1 MTTVRVDR
9 NVPPGLPRRSAKPA
23 PGQLCLLVVGG
34 PDTGAWVPLLPG
46 TTEVGRQ
53 APIRLTDQ
61 SLSQPHF
68 RLTVGEGTQLALE
81 DRGSRG
87 GTTVDGVAVSG
98 RRPLEPGSVISAGGT
113 RLAVAIAPS
122 ADAALTPAGDGTLDF
137 YRPPRLRVPVG
148 FGRVAFPSDPRPPNR
163 APVQLFAMLTPVLA
177 AAAMALIAH
186 QVVFLAIA
194 GLTPL
199 MGVGTLVTDRHRG
212 RSSHRRQLD
221 EYRQR
226 LDDARSQ
233 LDGLLRD
240 ELRSLRDIH
249 PDPGSALLRA
259 LMPSS
264 RVWERR
270 REDDDFLT
278 LRVGT
283 GAVPAS
289 VEVSGVP
296 PGPGDAAPLL
306 HDAPVTL
313 SLRSWRALGIA
324 GPRPLARELA
334 RAIVATAATFQ
345 SPRDLAITVLTGET
359 AGPDWEW
366 VRWLPHCRPEVAEG
380 PHVRVG
386 NDPATIAARVSELSD
401 LLGGLRAEGKDRR
414 PSMPRLLHLVVL
426 DGSYGLRQRYDLGPL
441 IDEGPSHGIHF
452 ICIDDSAPQ
461 LPEGC
466 RAVCDLGAGGDA
478 AATLRRAG
486 EANLT
491 GIRPDR
497 LSAPACE
504 TLARALAPLRD
515 TGAVKAGGR
524 LPASVRLLEL
534 LGIDPPAPAG
544 IESLWRAGRTTG
556 IPIGRDADGPFL
568 LDLAQGPHL
577 LVGGTTGAG
586 KSELLQTI
594 VASLA
599 AHNRP
604 DQMVFVLIDYKGG
617 AAFRGCVDLPHTVGM
632 VTDLDTASVERALVS
647 LRAELQRRKAVLD
660 AADQPDILRYWAAI
674 GGGRGA
680 DPLPRLVLVVDE
692 FKTMAEAMP
701 EQLKALVDIAA
712 QGRSLG
718 VHLILATQRP
728 AGAVTGDM
736 RANVNLSICLRVAT
750 TQDSLDVIGAPDA
763 AELSVEN
770 PGRAYLRVGTARP
783 ELFQVAR
790 VGGPRPGERHG
801 AVPLEVREVRWSELG
816 RPLPVT
822 APPHASAD
830 DSTDLSALVDAI
842 RGAASHLGAVA
853 PAPPW
858 QPPLPEVLPLAALGA
873 SPPLHLAFGRADLP
887 REQRQVVATYDI
899 ERQGHL
905 LVAGA
910 PRSGRTTLLRTLA
923 AAATATPTGDLH
935 LYAIDCG
942 GGGLAALTALPQ
954 CGAVVTPADP
964 DRVERLL
971 NRLHRELTAR
981 LQQLTAAGCS
991 DLGELRAREP
1001 GAALPYFLVLI
1012 DRYDSFVSQLESF
1025 DGGKLV
1031 AQLQRLLQDGLSPG
1045 FRLVLTGDRTLVTG
1059 RVGGMVE
1066 GKLMLRMA
1074 DRLDYSVA
1082 GLSAR
1087 GLPVEICP
1095 GRAFRVPSGDPIQ
1108 IAHVGGS
1115 PDGAAQTAAL
1125 RELAGSA
1132 AAPPGRG
1139 PFRVDPLPASIGY
1152 AQALHLPRRG
1162 DGALAGV
1169 GGDELSQVRL
1179 SAPVVLVLGQPGS
1192 GRSTALA
1199 VMVRSLAGEGREE
1212 VVVITPRRSR
1222 LPELLGPLTGVRL
1235 FGPTE
1240 LDSPDLVRCLDEAGP
1255 FSVVVIDDADALGD
1269 LPLAARLA
1277 QLLSRWRDG
1286 GATVLAAAGIE
1297 EAAGAF
1303 RGLVPELRK
1312 AKSGLL
1318 LQPQQVTQGDLLGT
1332 RLQRSMVGAPLPLRA
1347 VAVHQG
1353 VATVVQVP
1361 VPV

>member
-1 MTTVRVDR
+1 VTTVRVDTD
-9 NVPPGLPRRSAKPA
+9 VPPGLPRSPAKPV

-46 TTEVGRQ
+46 TTEDGRQ
-53 APIRLTDQ
+53 APIRLADP
-61 SLSQPHF
+61 SLAQPHF
-68 RLTVGEGTQLALE
+68 RLTAGEGTEVALE
-81 DRGSRG
+81 DCGSRG
-87 GTTVDGVAVSG
+87 GTTVDGVAAG
-98 RRPLEPGSVISAGGT
+98 ARRPILPGTVITAGAT
-113 RLAVAIAPS
+113 RLTVTIAPS

-137 YRPPRLRVPVG
+137 YRPPRLRAPVG

-186 QVVFLAIA
+186 QVAFLAIA

-199 MGVGTLVTDRHRG
+199 MAVGTLVTDRRRG

-221 EYRQR
+221 QYRQG
-226 LDDARSQ
+226 LAEARSQ

-240 ELRSLRDIH
+240 ELRSLRDVH

-289 VEVSGVP
+289 VEVTGVAP
-296 PGPGDAAPLL
+296 ELGDAAPLL
-306 HDAPVTL
+306 PDAPVTL

-324 GPRPLARELA
+324 GPRPAARELA
-334 RAIVATAATFQ
+334 RAIVATAATCH
-345 SPRDLAITVLTGET
+345 SPRDLAITLLTGEA

-366 VRWLPHCRPEVAEG
+366 IRWLPHCRPEVADG
-380 PHVRVG
+380 PHARVG
-386 NDPATIAARVSELSD
+386 NDPATIAARVSELSE
-401 LLGGLRAEGKDRR
+401 LLGGLRGEGRERR

-426 DGSYGLRQRYDLGPL
+426 DGSYALRQRYDLAPL
-441 IDEGPSHGIHF
+441 IDEGPAHGIHF
-452 ICIDDSAPQ
+452 LCIDDAAPQ

-466 RAVCDLGAGGDA
+466 RAVCDLGTGGDA

-486 EANLT
+486 EANVA

-497 LSAPACE
+497 LSASVCE

-515 TGAVKAGGR
+515 TGAVRAGGR

-534 LGIDPPAPAG
+534 LGTDPPAPAAVQ
-544 IESLWRAGRTTG
+544 SLWRTGRTTAV
-556 IPIGRDADGPFL
+556 PIGKDAGGRFL

-647 LRAELQRRKAVLD
+647 LRAELRRRKAVLD
-660 AADQPDILRYWAAI
+660 AADQPDILRYWAAA
-674 GGGRGA
+674 GAGRDA

-718 VHLILATQRP
+718 LHLILATQRP

-790 VGGPRPGERHG
+790 VGGPRPGVQLG

-816 RPLPVT
+816 RPLPAT
-822 APPHASAD
+822 AHPPAPAD
-830 DSTDLSALVDAI
+830 DSTDLAALVDAI
-842 RGAASHLGAVA
+842 RGVASSLGTVA
-853 PAPPW
+853 PSPPW
-858 QPPLPEVLPLAALGA
+858 QPPLPDVLPLATLGA
-873 SPPLHLAFGRADLP
+873 SPALQLGFGRVDLP
-887 REQRQVVATYDI
+887 KEQRQPVATYDI

-923 AAATATPTGDLH
+923 AAATATPTADLH

-942 GGGLAALTALPQ
+942 GGGLAALTALPR
-954 CGAVVTPADP
+954 CGAVVTPADA

-971 NRLHRELTAR
+971 NRLHRELTVR
-981 LQQLTAAGCS
+981 LQRLTAAGCS
-991 DLGELRAREP
+991 DLAELRAREP
-1001 GAALPYFLVLI
+1001 GAALPYFLVLV
-1012 DRYDSFVSQLESF
+1012 DRYDSFVAQLESF

-1066 GKLMLRMA
+1066 AKLMLRMA

-1082 GLSAR
+1082 GLTAR
-1087 GLPVEICP
+1087 SLPAEIGP

-1108 IAHVGGS
+1108 IAHAGDS

-1125 RELAGSA
+1125 RELAGA
-1132 AAPPGRG
+1132 AGAIPDRA

-1152 AQALHLPRRG
+1152 AEALHLPRRG

-1179 SAPVVLVLGQPGS
+1179 PGPVVLVLGQPGS

-1199 VMVRSLAGEGREE
+1199 VMVRSLAAEGRGE

-1222 LPELLGPLTGVRL
+1222 LPELLGPVAGVRL
-1235 FGPTE
+1235 FGPSE

-1255 FSVVVIDDADALGD
+1255 STVVTIDDAGALAD
-1269 LPLAARLA
+1269 LPLAARLS
-1277 QLLSRWRDG
+1277 LLLARWRDG

-1332 RLQRSMVGAPLPLRA
+1332 RLQRSMVGAPVPLRG

-1361 VPV
+1361 VPA

>member
-9 NVPPGLPRRSAKPA
+9 DVPPGLPPRSAKPA

-53 APIRLTDQ
+53 APMRLTDQ

-81 DRGSRG
+81 DCGSRG
-87 GTTVDGVAVSG
+87 GTTVDGLAVSG

-137 YRPPRLRVPVG
+137 YRPPRMRAPVG

-163 APVQLFAMLTPVLA
+163 APVQLFALLTPVLA

-186 QVVFLAIA
+186 QVAFLAIA

-306 HDAPVTL
+306 NDAPVTL

-345 SPRDLAITVLTGET
+345 SPRDLAITVLTGE
-359 AGPDWEW
+359 ACGPDWEW
-366 VRWLPHCRPEVAEG
+366 VRWLPHCRPEAAEG

-426 DGSYGLRQRYDLGPL
+426 DGSYSLRQRYDLGPL

-452 ICIDDSAPQ
+452 ICIDDSPPQ

-466 RAVCDLGAGGDA
+466 RAVCDLGAGGDT

-544 IESLWRAGRTTG
+544 IQSLWRAGRTTG

-822 APPHASAD
+822 AAPHASAD

-981 LQQLTAAGCS
+981 LQRLTADGCS
-991 DLGELRAREP
+991 DLGELRAHEP
-1001 GAALPYFLVLI
+1001 GAVLPYFLVLI

-1087 GLPVEICP
+1087 GLPVDICP

-1125 RELAGSA
+1125 RELAGSV
-1132 AAPPGRG
+1132 APPGRG

-1152 AQALHLPRRG
+1152 EQALHLPRRG

-1222 LPELLGPLTGVRL
+1222 LPELLGPLIGVRL

-1255 FSVVVIDDADALGD
+1255 STVVVIDDADALAD

-1318 LQPQQVTQGDLLGT
+1318 LQPQHVTQGDLLGT
-1332 RLQRSMVGAPLPLRA
+1332 RLQGSMVGAPLPLRA

>member
-1 MTTVRVDR
+1 
-9 NVPPGLPRRSAKPA
+9 
-23 PGQLCLLVVGG
+23 
-34 PDTGAWVPLLPG
+34 
-46 TTEVGRQ
+46 
-53 APIRLTDQ
+53 
-61 SLSQPHF
+61 
-68 RLTVGEGTQLALE
+68 
-81 DRGSRG
+81 
-87 GTTVDGVAVSG
+87 
-98 RRPLEPGSVISAGGT
+98 
-113 RLAVAIAPS
+113 
-122 ADAALTPAGDGTLDF
+122 
-137 YRPPRLRVPVG
+137 
-148 FGRVAFPSDPRPPNR
+148 
-163 APVQLFAMLTPVLA
+163 
-177 AAAMALIAH
+177 
-186 QVVFLAIA
+186 
-194 GLTPL
+194 
-199 MGVGTLVTDRHRG
+199 
-212 RSSHRRQLD
+212 
-221 EYRQR
+221 
-226 LDDARSQ
+226 
-233 LDGLLRD
+233 
-240 ELRSLRDIH
+240 
-249 PDPGSALLRA
+249 
-259 LMPSS
+259 
-264 RVWERR
+264 
-270 REDDDFLT
+270 
-278 LRVGT
+278 
-283 GAVPAS
+283 
-289 VEVSGVP
+289 
-296 PGPGDAAPLL
+296 
-306 HDAPVTL
+306 
-313 SLRSWRALGIA
+313 
-324 GPRPLARELA
+324 
-334 RAIVATAATFQ
+334 
-345 SPRDLAITVLTGET
+345 
-359 AGPDWEW
+359 
-366 VRWLPHCRPEVAEG
+366 
-380 PHVRVG
+380 
-386 NDPATIAARVSELSD
+386 
-401 LLGGLRAEGKDRR
+401 
-414 PSMPRLLHLVVL
+414 
-426 DGSYGLRQRYDLGPL
+426 
-441 IDEGPSHGIHF
+441 
-452 ICIDDSAPQ
+452 
-461 LPEGC
+461 
-466 RAVCDLGAGGDA
+466 
-478 AATLRRAG
+478 
-486 EANLT
+486 
-491 GIRPDR
+491 
-497 LSAPACE
+497 
-504 TLARALAPLRD
+504 
-515 TGAVKAGGR
+515 
-524 LPASVRLLEL
+524 
-534 LGIDPPAPAG
+534 
-544 IESLWRAGRTTG
+544 
-556 IPIGRDADGPFL
+556 
-568 LDLAQGPHL
+568 
-577 LVGGTTGAG
+577 
-586 KSELLQTI
+586 
-594 VASLA
+594 
-599 AHNRP
+599 
-604 DQMVFVLIDYKGG
+604 
-617 AAFRGCVDLPHTVGM
+617 
-632 VTDLDTASVERALVS
+632 
-647 LRAELQRRKAVLD
+647 
-660 AADQPDILRYWAAI
+660 
-674 GGGRGA
+674 
-680 DPLPRLVLVVDE
+680 
-692 FKTMAEAMP
+692 
-701 EQLKALVDIAA
+701 
-712 QGRSLG
+712 
-718 VHLILATQRP
+718 
-728 AGAVTGDM
+728 
-736 RANVNLSICLRVAT
+736 
-750 TQDSLDVIGAPDA
+750 
-763 AELSVEN
+763 
-770 PGRAYLRVGTARP
+770 
-783 ELFQVAR
+783 
-790 VGGPRPGERHG
+790 
-801 AVPLEVREVRWSELG
+801 
-816 RPLPVT
+816 
-822 APPHASAD
+822 
-830 DSTDLSALVDAI
+830 
-842 RGAASHLGAVA
+842 
-853 PAPPW
+853 
-858 QPPLPEVLPLAALGA
+858 
-873 SPPLHLAFGRADLP
+873 
-887 REQRQVVATYDI
+887 
-899 ERQGHL
+899 
-905 LVAGA
+905 
-910 PRSGRTTLLRTLA
+910 
-923 AAATATPTGDLH
+923 
-935 LYAIDCG
+935 
-942 GGGLAALTALPQ
+942 
-954 CGAVVTPADP
+954 VVTPADP